1 MEEEVVKH
9 SMVGL
14 KMFPSPAARAVSCG
28 GLKHSLQQKKGD
40 RDTVSFVATMLKI
53 SFFFFT

>member
-28 GLKHSLQQKKGD
+28 GLKHSLQQKKE
-40 RDTVSFVATMLKI
+40 TETLFHLLPQC
-53 SFFFFT
+53 